1 MLTESG
7 NNLPIST
14 KRELAGDK
22 LVFDITVLFEVFKKR
37 HFIDK
42 KIIAKE

>member
-1 MLTESG
+1 LLAESG

-22 LVFDITVLFEVFKKR
+22 LVLDIGILFEAFKKQ

-42 KIIAKE
+42 KIIEKE